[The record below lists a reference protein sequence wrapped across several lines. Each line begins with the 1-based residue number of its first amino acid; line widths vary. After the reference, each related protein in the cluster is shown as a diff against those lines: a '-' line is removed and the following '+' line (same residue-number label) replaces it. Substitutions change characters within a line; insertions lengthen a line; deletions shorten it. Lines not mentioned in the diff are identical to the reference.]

1 MIDHVELRAEP
12 PAGDAT
18 RALFREYGAL
28 IQDRLGLQLQP
39 TEPILARETAFGS
52 DSGAWLVVYDSGRA
66 IGCGGLRT
74 LEPGVAEIKRMFVSQ
89 RYRRNGHGRRL
100 LRELE
105 RIAVE
110 RGHDRV
116 RALTT
121 EVLSEA
127 RRLYAAEGYRVV
139 QRIARQ
145 RAPVEIW
152 LEKDVPDPRC
162 EDYS

>member
-1 MIDHVELRAEP
+1 MIDHIELRAEP
-12 PAGDAT
+12 PDGAAT
-18 RALFREYGAL
+18 QALFREYRAL
-28 IQDRLGLQLQP
+28 LQDRLGPQLRSTQGL
-39 TEPILARETAFGS
+39 LAAETDDGA
-52 DSGAWLVVYDSGRA
+52 SGGASLVLYDSGRA

-74 LEPGVAEIKRMFVSQ
+74 LEPSVAEIRRMFVSQ
-89 RYRRNGHGRRL
+89 RYRRNGHGRLL

-116 RALTT
+116 RLLTT

-139 QRIARQ
+139 QRIARA

-152 LEKDVPDPRC
+152 LEKDVPDARS
-162 EDYS
+162 DYS

>member
-18 RALFREYGAL
+18 QALFREYGAL
-28 IQDRLGLQLQP
+28 IQDRLGLRFQP
-39 TEPILARETAFGS
+39 TKPILARETAFGR
-52 DSGAWLVVYDSGRA
+52 DSGIWLVVYESGRA

-74 LEPGVAEIKRMFVSQ
+74 SGAGVAEIKRMFVSQ
-89 RYRRNGHGRRL
+89 RYRRNEHGRRL

-116 RALTT
+116 RLLTT

-139 QRIARQ
+139 QRIARG

>member
-1 MIDHVELRAEP
+1 VIDDIEFRAEP
-12 PAGDAT
+12 PDGVAT
-18 RALFREYGAL
+18 RALLRVYRAL
-28 IQDRLGLQLQP
+28 IQDRLGLASQP
-39 TEPILARETAFGS
+39 SDRVFAAEPVLNG
-52 DSGAWLVVYDSGRA
+52 DDKAWLVIYNRGRA
-66 IGCGGLRT
+66 VGCGGLRT

-116 RALTT
+116 RLLTT

-127 RRLYAAEGYRVV
+127 RRLCAAEGYRVV
-139 QRIARQ
+139 QRIARE
-145 RAPVEIW
+145 RSPVEIW
-152 LEKDVPDPRC
+152 LEKDVPDRRVA
-162 EDYS
+162 DYS